1 MNSFEILRAKR
12 TLIKLVR
19 AEPDG
24 TMSADEAVSR
34 LRQAGH
40 RVSRDVLEVLVRGSA
55 TSPLEITQE
64 GVVRFV
70 EMKE

>member
-1 MNSFEILRAKR
+1 V
-12 TLIKLVR
+12 T
-19 AEPDG
+19 
-24 TMSADEAVSR
+24 ADEAVSR

-64 GVVRFV
+64 GFVRLL